1 MTKINR
7 GVANDEFVFDPFG
20 LNNDG
25 SSPASPRPPP
35 ELHRLAQSDAAPSAA
50 LPPKVIV
57 KFRAHEEVSSLA
69 SSSPGEEGASS
80 VHVEGKLAA
89 QVTSSDATRNVPF
102 CLAAANS
109 TDDDIKF
116 VPNGNYSVKSSS
128 QLPKH
133 AMSLFQIPKTEYGAA
148 TIGSYS
154 LTETVQHM
162 PLLVER
168 KISSHSNM
176 VRVAVQIRSK
186 LSNLGDLKDITI
198 AVSLPD
204 RVNGETIEVLKGSG
218 VYDDLKRT
226 IKWSKNELVKGESF
240 MVSAETKL
248 FPTSTND
255 EGDDLRF
262 PVLLRC
268 SSNED
273 QISTVE
279 FRAVETAAH
288 PSSVSYSCSSSFRL
302 LHRLP

>member
-7 GVANDEFVFDPFG
+7 GVANNEFVFDPFG
-20 LNNDG
+20 LNNEV
-25 SSPASPRPPP
+25 SSPASPRPPQ
-35 ELHRLAQSDAAPSAA
+35 ELQRLTQSDAALSAA

-69 SSSPGEEGASS
+69 SNSPGEEGASS
-80 VHVEGKLAA
+80 VHIEGKLAA
-89 QVTSSDATRNVPF
+89 QVTSSDAMRNVPF
-102 CLAAANS
+102 CLVAANS
-109 TDDDIKF
+109 TNEDIKF
-116 VPNGNYSVKSSS
+116 VPNDNYAVKSSS
-128 QLPKH
+128 QLPNH
-133 AMSLFQIPKTEYGAA
+133 AMSLFQIPKTEYGAV

-168 KISSHSNM
+168 KVSAHSNM

-204 RVNGETIEVLKGSG
+204 RVNGETVEVLKGSG
-218 VYDDLKRT
+218 IYDDLKRT
-226 IKWSKNELVKGESF
+226 IKWSKSALVKGESF
-240 MVSAETKL
+240 MVSAEAKL

-255 EGDDLRF
+255 EGEDLKF

-268 SSNED
+268 ISSED
-273 QISTVE
+273 QISTVD
-279 FRAVETAAH
+279 FGAIETAAH
-288 PSSVSYSCSSSFRL
+288 PSSVSHSCSSSFRL